1 MKNPVRH
8 IGCPTCGGT
17 LAFLEGERICA
28 CPSCGTR
35 SVVEIKDLIP
45 KYAFEPNLDEK
56 AAKIAAQRLLSD
68 KRLAPDIK
76 KLARFYDA
84 GLYYLPIYE
93 LTSQRTGK
101 FITKEIVKLEDR
113 NLERFQANVLLRD
126 IHHQAPAVKLGDWG
140 IENIHLEKLRQLKA
154 TKPYDPAKLEKNAH
168 VFDVTIRPEATDL
181 DTQSLSST
189 FPGDETKLLR
199 KRLRLV
205 FCPVWL
211 IKYTYRNRL
220 YRLVFDAVTGQALFG
235 RAPAR
240 DTERIPLMVACLALF
255 TFPISRIIR
264 SLFAGSLQQMG
275 GIFILL
281 SIPLFLLFT
290 FGVSILSLAWNQFRY
305 SGELVWRG
313 ENTSIERVNEPP
325 VTKLE
330 RLARLLLSV
339 LEEALSGMELETKEN
354 RWYGKW

>member
-8 IGCPTCGGT
+8 IGCPSCGGT
-17 LAFLEGERICA
+17 LAFLEGERICV
-28 CPSCGTR
+28 CPACGTR
-35 SVVEIKDLIP
+35 SIVEIEDHVP
-45 KYAFEPNLDEK
+45 KYVLEPNMDEK

-68 KRLAPDIK
+68 NRLAPDVK

-93 LTSQRTGK
+93 FTSQRAGK
-101 FITKEIVKLEDR
+101 FVTREIVKLQDGNFEK
-113 NLERFQANVLLRD
+113 FQANVLLRD

-154 TKPYDPAKLEKNAH
+154 IKPYDPAKLEKKAL
-168 VFDVTIRPEATDL
+168 VFDATIRPGSTDL
-181 DTQSLSST
+181 ETQSLSQT

-205 FCPVWL
+205 YCPVWL

-220 YRLVFDAVTGQALFG
+220 YRLVFDAITEQILFG

-240 DTERIPLMVACLALF
+240 DTERIPLMVACLAFF

-264 SLFAGSLQQMG
+264 SFFVGSVQQMG
-275 GIFILL
+275 QIFVLL
-281 SIPLFLLFT
+281 SIPLFLVFT
-290 FGVSILSLAWNQFRY
+290 FAVSIFSLAWNQFRY

-313 ENTSIERVNEPP
+313 ETAAIERVNEPP
-325 VTKLE
+325 VTGLE
-330 RLARLLLSV
+330 RFARLLMSV
-339 LEEALSGMELETKEN
+339 VEEALSGIKVETKAN
-354 RWYGKW
+354 RWYGQW